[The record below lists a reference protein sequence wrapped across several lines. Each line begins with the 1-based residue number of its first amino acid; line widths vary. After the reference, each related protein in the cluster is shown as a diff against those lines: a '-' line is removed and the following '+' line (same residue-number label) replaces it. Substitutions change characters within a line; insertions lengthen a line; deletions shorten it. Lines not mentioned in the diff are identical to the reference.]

1 MHVRRR
7 LHPADDPEAGNPSD
21 AADEEGAED
30 REDGIVIAPERSDTP
45 S

>member
-7 LHPADDPEAGNPSD
+7 LHPADVADDPEAGNPSD
-21 AADEEGAED
+21 AADEKGA
-30 REDGIVIAPERSDTP
+30 EDGIVIAPERSDTP